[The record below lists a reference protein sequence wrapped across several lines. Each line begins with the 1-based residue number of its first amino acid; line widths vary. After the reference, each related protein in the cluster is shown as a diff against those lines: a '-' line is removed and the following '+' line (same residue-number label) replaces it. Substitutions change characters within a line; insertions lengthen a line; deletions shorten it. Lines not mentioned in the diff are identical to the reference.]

1 MHLLSIGVFPLR
13 VGVLGI
19 EVVFALGWDE
29 RRTGLLMVEL
39 VPVVVLEPLV
49 VLQILG
55 AIQAE
60 TVGRFPLD

>member
-1 MHLLSIGVFPLR
+1 LHLLSIGVFPLR

-29 RRTGLLMVEL
+29 RRTGLFMVEL

-49 VLQILG
+49 VLQILR